1 MRKDEINSAY
11 VVRKKV
17 ILIVGFE
24 ARTISL
30 ILSNK
35 KIMIENLNMENHE
48 SFTEFKVFYQTFHKI
63 FNLR

>member
-48 SFTEFKVFYQTFHKI
+48 SLTELGI
-63 FNLR
+63 FIKLSIKSST